1 MIEDSHL
8 IYDLHLLY
16 EDDYYEEDDN
26 RFVTETLKIMEKNNI
41 RTEITD
47 LAVLTGGTNKI
58 MLYDKENGN
67 VKTVDNNQNIKTTS
81 VYDRSCV
88 ICPRLHWD
96 ILYNKLINNSQIDK
110 HGIRYVEYGE
120 YPQTA
125 ASFELQKVLEESYE
139 KGELTTTKD
148 SYTFSSTKSNSKESN
163 LDLITYNAYQ
173 YQDKKYV
180 RVKANRFNEKKFKL
194 SNGIEY
200 SNGDYVWVE
209 VQPVKWIMDDYSETM
224 FPLKGLVSGV
234 NCADVKEY
242 YNTEVKYYMDHYM
255 TKDLFQSN
263 SLTFEDFSKDKII
276 NRMNTVERGR
286 RYAIIKALQSLF
298 NHLAGSGYCSE
309 FDDKRFYFIYEMIDK
324 YNLSRDIQAFLTL
337 NFDKVFHQHGKYEV
351 VKKYQGGPAYLYED
365 DLDEDEL
372 CLKVLDEKYI
382 NTLKETF
389 GNSKLSISDYM
400 NLKNMGN
407 YDLDTLSKI
416 YSGISLDKIKDII
429 LRGRLKN
436 NVYSLFEKLNNKS
449 EEYQEKVLEL
459 IKPIISDLI
468 DFKDYECYGYN
479 DLKCYITGRGFYSY
493 YTNKSDIPEQI
504 YEHISTLEKKKV
516 NIYFLKEF
524 ESLFLDFFISNSEN
538 ISMDVLDKLLKLRN
552 YVISR
557 IPEHRELKY
566 EEKVVSELGKVEGF
580 ITYDPSTEYSTVK
593 RIVPKQALTF
603 SKQKVLKIKKLVL
616 LLLPMIINNEI
627 SYEELLNVDLD
638 SKYILGLIDT
648 VKSTEKDTNK
658 VKQKT
663 LK

>member
-16 EDDYYEEDDN
+16 ENDYYKEDDF
-26 RFVTETLKIMEKNNI
+26 RFVTETLKIMEKNNL

-47 LAVLTGGTNKI
+47 LAILTGGTNKI
-58 MLYDKENGN
+58 MLYDKEDGN

-96 ILYNKLINNSQIDK
+96 ILYNKLINNSQIEK

-125 ASFELQKVLEESYE
+125 ASFELQKVLEESYQ
-139 KGELTTTKD
+139 KGELPTIKD

-173 YQDKKYV
+173 YQDKKYI
-180 RVKANRFNEKKFKL
+180 RVKANRFDDKNFKL

-224 FPLKGLVSGV
+224 FSLKGLVSGV

-263 SLTFEDFSKDKII
+263 SLTIEDYFSKDKII
-276 NRMNTVERGR
+276 NRMNTIEWEKK
-286 RYAIIKALQSLF
+286 YAIREALQSLF
-298 NHLAGSGYCSE
+298 NHLAGSGDGSE
-309 FDDKRFYFIYEMIDK
+309 FDDGRFYFIYEMIDK

-337 NFDKVFHQHGKYEV
+337 NFDKVFHQHGKYQV

-389 GNSKLSISDYM
+389 GNSPLSISDYM

-407 YDLDTLSKI
+407 YDLDALSKI

-468 DFKDYECYGYN
+468 DFKDYECHGYN
-479 DLKCYITGRGFYSY
+479 YLKCYITGKR
-493 YTNKSDIPEQI
+493 DINERI
-504 YEHISTLEKKKV
+504 YERISTLEKKKV

-538 ISMDVLDKLLKLRN
+538 ISMDVLDKLLNLRN
-552 YVISR
+552 YVISK
-557 IPEHRELKY
+557 IPKHRNLIY
-566 EEKVVSELGKVEGF
+566 EEKVVEEIGKVQGF
-580 ITYDPSTEYSTVK
+580 ISYDPSSGYSTVK